1 MINNNDISGTITI
14 SGGGNALENTLF
26 TKSTGLD
33 VTFQNIQ
40 IGGLDVT
47 FNNIQIGEL
56 VCGPVELN
64 FVDFNIF
71 DGNLHNNDII
81 GNVEYLVLSSQEDPH
96 A

>member
-33 VTFQNIQ
+33 VTFNNIQ
-40 IGGLDVT
+40 
-47 FNNIQIGEL
+47 NIQIGEL
-56 VCGPVELN
+56 VRGPVEFN
-64 FVDFNIF
+64 FVDFNIQ
-71 DGNLHNNDII
+71 GNDIIGNDII
-81 GNVEYLVLSSQEDPH
+81 GNVENLVLSSEEAPH